1 MQCIF
6 FSVIVLS
13 RFRQFASSNSQGR
26 ERKRPRDDFGPLG
39 TNNVGARQD
48 FPFRERLDSLTQKR
62 SRSSWGGRTEWD
74 NEHGQIPDR
83 QISERERD
91 LRDAGWDKGLNI
103 RGRGNGRDD
112 SYFGSGRT
120 SSGVSSSGLNGRD
133 RGSDDNDHRWPSASS
148 RDG

>member
-1 MQCIF
+1 
-6 FSVIVLS
+6 
-13 RFRQFASSNSQGR
+13 
-26 ERKRPRDDFGPLG
+26 
-39 TNNVGARQD
+39 
-48 FPFRERLDSLTQKR
+48 LTQKR

-83 QISERERD
+83 QISERDRD
-91 LRDAGWDKGLNI
+91 LRDAGWDKGLNV

-133 RGSDDNDHRWPSASS
+133 RGSEDNDHRWPSAGS